1 MSIRMNESWLSH
13 LRSVKDRL
21 RNSRAMKSRLVKGA
35 SWMMLSE
42 FMARLSRIVTL
53 LVFAALFTPVD
64 YGTAMLALVCHEL
77 IRVFSRLGI
86 GAKVI
91 QCSDQELD
99 DYAGNAKTLQ
109 WIVCIGLTL
118 LQLSISGLIA
128 AFYDN
133 SHLVM
138 MLDVMAFS
146 HLIYPLVTVRVFL
159 LQRLGNMRYFG
170 IASGISIAVDN
181 LSAALM
187 LILGLGLMSVAY
199 AKILAAAVW
208 VIMFSFAKTQPIRAR
223 FCQIFMP
230 KLVSFSG
237 RVLLSELLKVGRLH
251 IDVLLAGRILS
262 PELFGLY
269 SFAKSSGVGL
279 SQSISSGFITSLY
292 PYISEAKRN
301 SRLVDELPHVMKVVA
316 MISGIFLLQALLAPV
331 YINLLFAE
339 QWQVAIPMVSILCLS
354 AIALLI
360 LDVANMLLRV
370 SNHVNWEIYQ
380 SLLCMLIM
388 TLMIVLIQPVSALV
402 LASLVTFVSFL
413 WLPVIYCIMTMHFK
427 TGTAIAKTSVS

>member
-1 MSIRMNESWLSH
+1 MSIRMNASWLSH
-13 LRSVKDRL
+13 FCSVKDRV
-21 RNSRAMKSRLVKGA
+21 RNSRVMKSRLVKGA

-133 SHLVM
+133 QNLVM
-138 MLDVMAFS
+138 MLDVMALS

-159 LQRLGNMRYFG
+159 LQRLGNLRFFG

-187 LILGLGLMSVAY
+187 LVLGFGLMSVAY
-199 AKILAAAVW
+199 AKVLAAVVW
-208 VIMFSFAKTQPIRAR
+208 VIVFSFAKIQAVRAR
-223 FCQIFMP
+223 FCQTFMP

-279 SQSISSGFITSLY
+279 SQSISAGFTASLY

-301 SRLVDELPHVMKVVA
+301 SRLVEELPHVMKVVA
-316 MISGIFLLQALLAPV
+316 MISLVFLLQAALAPV
-331 YINLLFAE
+331 YINLLFGE
-339 QWQVAIPMVSILCLS
+339 QWQAAIPMVSILCVS
-354 AIALLI
+354 AIGLLI

-370 SNHVNWEIYQ
+370 SDLVNWEIYQ
-380 SLLCMLIM
+380 SLFCMLIM
-388 TLMIVLIQPVSALV
+388 VSMIILFRPDSAFV
-402 LASLVTFVSFL
+402 LASLVTFISFL
-413 WLPVIYCIMTMHFK
+413 WLPVIYLVMSNNLRSGMSL
-427 TGTAIAKTSVS
+427 A